1 MTTSTSTRVRRLV
14 ATATVAAATL
24 AGSAVLAA
32 PASANDSPSGCGT
45 PHKVNSRAITYGVG
59 TSSWRVGTLTQYWGW
74 CNSELRNWAHVNF
87 WSGNSALGTRVA
99 IQTRDGALHGAKTHD
114 SGTSFNSAPT
124 ATINVDTRAYV
135 DGNFWN
141 GGVATLDP
149 QHTAWSGS

>member
-74 CNSELRNWAHVNF
+74 CNSQLRNWAHVHF
-87 WSGNSALGTRVA
+87 SAGNSAFGVKLG
-99 IQTRDGALHGAKTHD
+99 IQTKDGVRHGVRTVN
-114 SGTSFNSAPT
+114 SGTDFTSKPT
-124 ATINVDTRAYV
+124 ATMDRSTRAFV
-135 DGNFWN
+135 DGTFWN
-141 GGVATLDP
+141 GGVASLSFQATG
-149 QHTAWSGS
+149 WSG